1 MPVSFE
7 ILANTLDTALSR
19 LKAIDWLSRVGEPEI
34 ESDIECIK
42 VYLAALG
49 RQSCVIRYVYNLND
63 VIAYTRFHFDPD
75 WFQIEDNR
83 RDQLFQSVKA
93 AELEEFHRSLKDVID
108 PMAGHVMRSV
118 ERHLVSQD
126 LQLQKVAAGCALEVC
141 YQYSLECALQAE
153 SNGLFSKK
161 LQVFEQGRWP
171 LTGSDGQF
179 IVY

>member
-7 ILANTLDTALSR
+7 ILVNTLDTALSR
-19 LKAIDWLSRVGEPEI
+19 LKEIGWLSRVGEPEI
-34 ESDIECIK
+34 ESDTECIN

-49 RQSCVIRYVYNLND
+49 RQSCAIRYVYNLND
-63 VIAYTRFHFDPD
+63 VIAYTRVHFDPD

-83 RDQLFQSVKA
+83 RFQLLQSVKA

-118 ERHLVSQD
+118 ERHLASQD

-141 YQYSLECALQAE
+141 YQYTLECALQAE

>member
-1 MPVSFE
+1 M
-7 ILANTLDTALSR
+7 
-19 LKAIDWLSRVGEPEI
+19 KAIDWLSRVGEPET
-34 ESDIECIK
+34 ESDTVCIK
-42 VYLAALG
+42 GYLAALG
-49 RQSCVIRYVYNLND
+49 RQSCAIRYVYNLND
-63 VIAYTRFHFDPD
+63 VIAYTKVHFDPD

-83 RDQLFQSVKA
+83 RHQLLQSVNA

-108 PMAGHVMRSV
+108 PMAAHVMRSV
-118 ERHLVSQD
+118 ERHLAGQN

-141 YQYSLECALQAE
+141 CQYTLECALGAE

>member
-1 MPVSFE
+1 MS
-7 ILANTLDTALSR
+7 NSLDTALSR

-34 ESDIECIK
+34 ESDTECIK

-49 RQSCVIRYVYNLND
+49 RQSCAIRYVYNLND
-63 VIAYTRFHFDPD
+63 VIAYTKVHFDPD

-83 RDQLFQSVKA
+83 RLQLLQSVNA
-93 AELEEFHRSLKDVID
+93 TELEEFHRSLKDVID

-118 ERHLVSQD
+118 ESHLACQN

-141 YQYSLECALQAE
+141 YQYTLECALEAE

-161 LQVFEQGRWP
+161 LKVFEQGRWP

>member
-1 MPVSFE
+1 MTNS
-7 ILANTLDTALSR
+7 TDTALSR
-19 LKAIDWLSRVGEPEI
+19 LKAIDWLSRVGEPAI
-34 ESDIECIK
+34 ESDIECIN

-49 RQSCVIRYVYNLND
+49 RRSCVIRYVYNLED
-63 VIAYTRFHFDPD
+63 VRAYTKVNFDPD
-75 WFQIEDNR
+75 WFRIEDNR
-83 RDQLFQSVKA
+83 RNQLLQSVNA
-93 AELEEFHRSLKDVID
+93 AELESFHRSLKDVID

-126 LQLQKVAAGCALEVC
+126 LQLQKVAAGCALEVS
-141 YQYSLECALQAE
+141 YQYTLECALEAE

>member
-1 MPVSFE
+1 MTNS
-7 ILANTLDTALSR
+7 LDTALSR

-34 ESDIECIK
+34 ESDTECIK
-42 VYLAALG
+42 AYLAALG
-49 RQSCVIRYVYNLND
+49 RQSCAIRYVYNLND
-63 VIAYTRFHFDPD
+63 VKAYTKVHFDPD

-83 RDQLFQSVKA
+83 RLQLLHSVNA
-93 AELEEFHRSLKDVID
+93 AELEGFHRNLKDVID

-118 ERHLVSQD
+118 ERHLATQD

-141 YQYSLECALQAE
+141 YQYTLECALESE

-161 LQVFEQGRWP
+161 LQVFNQGRWP